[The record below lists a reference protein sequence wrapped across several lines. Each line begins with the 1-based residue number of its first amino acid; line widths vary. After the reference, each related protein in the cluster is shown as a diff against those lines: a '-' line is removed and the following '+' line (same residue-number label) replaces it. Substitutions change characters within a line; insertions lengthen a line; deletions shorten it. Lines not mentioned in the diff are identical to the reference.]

1 MGKFIKLTTIVYAP
15 KRDKSGNAI
24 LNKEVRIERT
34 IYIKKDAV
42 VTVCPLED
50 GDGTAVAF
58 STGYTII
65 AKESSEEIFGMM
77 K

>member
-50 GDGTAVAF
+50 GTAVAF

-65 AKESSEEIFGMM
+65 VKESFDDIFGMM